1 MLVPTP
7 HARAYMMSPHI
18 RTHLAAKVSSSN
30 RSPKPSPAAS
40 QKQQRQL
47 TFCVSSVFCRCVGSL
62 DERFKTVFISFFVL
76 PFFFFSITSWFCGI
90 VYPPLL
96 LAARPP
102 TVRAHITLLCLSCAL
117 LFLYYSPF
125 LSLIIL
131 SIWMKQLFFFPSC
144 LIFIININIWRFFF
158 STECVYTHSGGSL
171 SAIGGSF
178 QENGLCTMHNRGQNA
193 HNRR

>member
-1 MLVPTP
+1 MHAHIWWVPIYARTWRPKSRPAIEAQSPVQQPVRSNNGSSPFVCPVCFVDVLV
-7 HARAYMMSPHI
+7 RWMSDSKLFLFHF
-18 RTHLAAKVSSSN
+18 L
-30 RSPKPSPAAS
+30 
-40 QKQQRQL
+40 
-47 TFCVSSVFCRCVGSL
+47 
-62 DERFKTVFISFFVL
+62 SFH
-76 PFFFFSITSWFCGI
+76 FFFFSITSWFCGI